1 MSFSIK
7 VEPSGHH
14 FPAEPHETVLDAALR
29 HGVVLP
35 YGCRNGA
42 CGSCVAKLVSGEIE
56 YANGELP
63 PAVTPEEAAVGMVAL
78 CQARPV
84 SDLLIESREIEEDEG
99 IEVRAMPARI
109 ALMERLNHDVML
121 LRLKLPDTERLA
133 FRAGQ
138 YIQILLKDGRKRSFS
153 LANAPHDDAFLEL
166 HIRHIEG
173 GEFTTEVFD
182 KMHVKDLLRIEGP
195 LGQFY
200 LREESDRPIILLAG
214 GTGFAPIKGMIEHAI
229 AADITRPMH
238 LYWGARARE
247 DLYLHELAGQFARE
261 HENIRYTPV
270 LHEPRSGDGWQ
281 GATGFAQDIILQDYP
296 DLSGYEIYAAGPPAM
311 VYAGQD
317 VFAAHGLALE
327 HYYSDAFEFQRPA
340 ASASS

>member
-1 MSFSIK
+1 MSYSIK
-7 VEPSGHH
+7 VEPSGHA
-14 FPAEPHETVLDAALR
+14 FEAEPHETVLDAALR

-42 CGSCVAKLVSGEIE
+42 CGSCVAKLVAGEIE
-56 YANGELP
+56 YVDGKLP
-63 PAVTPEEAAVGMVAL
+63 PAISPEEAAVGMVAL

-84 SDLLIESREIEEDEG
+84 SDLVIESREIEQEDE
-99 IEVRAMPARI
+99 IEIRTMPARI

-121 LRLKLPDTERLA
+121 LKLKLPDTERMP

-153 LANAPHDDAFLEL
+153 LANAPHDDEFLEL

-200 LREESDRPIILLAG
+200 LREDSDRPIILLAG

-229 AADITRPMH
+229 AAGITRPMH

-247 DLYLHELAGQFARE
+247 DLYMHELARQFASE

-270 LHEPRSGDGWQ
+270 LHEPQPDDHWQ
-281 GATGFAQDIILQDYP
+281 GDTGFVQDIILRDYP

-317 VFAAHGLALE
+317 VFAARGLDLE
-327 HYYSDAFEFQRPA
+327 HYYSDAFEFQSNA
-340 ASASS
+340 A